1 MEIASQYNPKDH
13 EKTIYASWEES
24 GSFSPK
30 EGKPG
35 KEPYCIMMPPPN
47 VTGALHLGHAINNT
61 LQDIQIRYHRMLGC
75 KTLWQPGTDHAGI
88 ATQAVV
94 EKNIFEKE
102 GKTRHDLGREELVK
116 RIWQWKEQYGGRIL
130 RQLRAMGCSCDWE
143 HLRFTLDPVCAK
155 AVRTT
160 FLSMFKAGLIYRGKR
175 LVNWDVK
182 LQTSVSDDEVV
193 YETVKSNL
201 WHLKYQVE
209 GSDEYLEVATTRPE
223 TFFGDTAVAVHP
235 EDERY
240 KHLIGKNVILP
251 LVKRPIPIIGDAL
264 LVDREF
270 GTGCVKVTPA
280 HDPNDYLCGKRNK
293 LPEINILNPDG
304 TLNEVAGQF
313 AGMDRLKARP
323 LIVKA
328 LEESGDLL
336 KTEPYTTQVGHSDRS
351 KTPIEPYL
359 SDQWFVVMADMAEA
373 AMEAV
378 RSGKIKF
385 HPARFAKSYLDWLSE
400 KRDWPISRQL
410 WWGHRIPIWY
420 VKGATLEDLKAAF
433 AGNEEVSYRYDQEHD
448 QFLLCSSIEDFKP
461 ETKLPKAEIRQEED
475 VLDTWFSSALWPHST
490 LGWPDK
496 NERFETFY
504 PNSVLITNRDIISLW
519 VARMVMTAH
528 FNTNNVPFR
537 DVMIHVTI
545 LDGMGKRMSK
555 SKGNGVDPEDI
566 IAQYGADAL
575 RFSMTQM
582 SSDTQDM
589 RVPVQYRCPHCETL
603 FPQTEKNMKAETLE
617 CPSCKK
623 TMATRWANEET
634 QKKEGLALL
643 TSAKF
648 EIGRNFGNKIWNASR
663 FAMQN
668 LDASTP
674 LFTLK
679 ELKAALEKGE
689 IAPLNADEEW
699 IITRLEETVKE
710 VTSAIEGYRYH
721 EYANKM
727 YDFMWNEFCDWY
739 LEAIKPVLRS
749 EGEKKVSSQAV
760 LATVLKTALALLHP
774 MMPFETEAIW
784 ANLQEI
790 TGKEKTMLITSEWP
804 EVAGAWCNEER
815 LGMVMR
821 KYELI
826 GLGRSMRSAFN
837 IGPGQKAS
845 FVLRP
850 ETSAMAEFLEGER
863 ETLTRFLTAGSLE
876 ITEGFTPSGAMPCQ
890 VTPDAAIYLKL
901 DGSVDIAAERKKVEK
916 QLSEVTGYIA
926 TLEKKLGNESF
937 TAHAPAEVV
946 EKEKGKLAEAKEK
959 AEKLNDLM
967 NMLKEA

>member
-160 FLSMFKAGLIYRGKR
+160 FLGMFKAGLIYRGKR

-209 GSDEYLEVATTRPE
+209 GSEEYLEVATTRPE

-433 AGNEEVSYRYDQEHD
+433 GGNEEVSYRYDQEHD

-461 ETKLPKAEIRQEED
+461 ETKLPKAEIKQEED

-674 LFTLK
+674 LYTLK

-739 LEAIKPVLRS
+739 LEAIKPVLRQ
-749 EGEKKVSSQAV
+749 EGAKKAGSQAV
-760 LATVLKTALALLHP
+760 LATVIETALRLLHP
-774 MMPFETEAIW
+774 MMPFETEAIY
-784 ANLQEI
+784 ANLLAI
-790 TGKEKTMLITSEWP
+790 TEKKRPMLINADWP
-804 EVAGAWCNEER
+804 EVAGNWCDELR
-815 LGMVMR
+815 LAYVMR

-826 GLGRSMRSAFN
+826 SLGRSMRSAFN

-850 ETSAMAEFLEGER
+850 ENAELERFLEGER
-863 ETLTRFLTAGSLE
+863 ETLTRFLTAGELTISCAFKPE
-876 ITEGFTPSGAMPCQ
+876 GAMPCQ
-890 VTPDAAIYLKL
+890 VAPEVAIYLKL
-901 DGSVDIAAERKKVEK
+901 DGSVDIPAERKKVEK
-916 QLSEVTGYIA
+916 QIGEVTGYVA
-926 TLEKKLGNESF
+926 SLEKKLGNVSF
-937 TAHAPAEVV
+937 TSHAPAEVI
-946 EKEKGKLAEAKEK
+946 EKEKNKLAEAKEK
-959 AEKLNDLM
+959 LTKLQDLFA
-967 NMLKEA
+967 MLKEA

>member
-280 HDPNDYLCGKRNK
+280 HYPNDYLCGKRNK

-433 AGNEEVSYRYDQEHD
+433 GGNEEVSYRYDQEHD

-461 ETKLPKAEIRQEED
+461 ETKLPKAEIKQEED

-674 LFTLK
+674 LYTLK

-739 LEAIKPVLRS
+739 LEAIKPVLRQ
-749 EGEKKVSSQAV
+749 EGAKKAGSQAV
-760 LATVLKTALALLHP
+760 LATVIETALRLLHP
-774 MMPFETEAIW
+774 MMPFETEAIY
-784 ANLQEI
+784 ANLLAI
-790 TGKEKTMLITSEWP
+790 TEKKRPMLINADWP
-804 EVAGAWCNEER
+804 EVAGNWCDELR
-815 LGMVMR
+815 LAYVMR

-826 GLGRSMRSAFN
+826 SLGRSMRSAFN

-850 ETSAMAEFLEGER
+850 ENAELERFLEGER
-863 ETLTRFLTAGSLE
+863 ETLTRFLTAGELTISCAFKPE
-876 ITEGFTPSGAMPCQ
+876 GAMPCQ
-890 VTPDAAIYLKL
+890 VAPEVAIYLKL
-901 DGSVDIAAERKKVEK
+901 DGSVDIPAERKKVEK
-916 QLSEVTGYIA
+916 QIGEVTGYVA
-926 TLEKKLGNESF
+926 SLEKKLGNVSF
-937 TAHAPAEVV
+937 TSHAPAEVI
-946 EKEKGKLAEAKEK
+946 EKEKNKLAEAKEK
-959 AEKLNDLM
+959 LTKLQDLFA
-967 NMLKEA
+967 MLKEA

>member
-1 MEIASQYNPKDH
+1 
-13 EKTIYASWEES
+13 
-24 GSFSPK
+24 
-30 EGKPG
+30 
-35 KEPYCIMMPPPN
+35 
-47 VTGALHLGHAINNT
+47 
-61 LQDIQIRYHRMLGC
+61 
-75 KTLWQPGTDHAGI
+75 
-88 ATQAVV
+88 
-94 EKNIFEKE
+94 
-102 GKTRHDLGREELVK
+102 
-116 RIWQWKEQYGGRIL
+116 
-130 RQLRAMGCSCDWE
+130 
-143 HLRFTLDPVCAK
+143 
-155 AVRTT
+155 
-160 FLSMFKAGLIYRGKR
+160 
-175 LVNWDVK
+175 
-182 LQTSVSDDEVV
+182 
-193 YETVKSNL
+193 
-201 WHLKYQVE
+201 
-209 GSDEYLEVATTRPE
+209 
-223 TFFGDTAVAVHP
+223 
-235 EDERY
+235 
-240 KHLIGKNVILP
+240 
-251 LVKRPIPIIGDAL
+251 
-264 LVDREF
+264 
-270 GTGCVKVTPA
+270 
-280 HDPNDYLCGKRNK
+280 
-293 LPEINILNPDG
+293 
-304 TLNEVAGQF
+304 
-313 AGMDRLKARP
+313 MDRLKARP

-420 VKGATLEDLKAAF
+420 VKGATEEDMKAAF

-461 ETKLPKAEIRQEED
+461 ETKLPKAEIKQEED

-674 LFTLK
+674 LYTLK

-739 LEAIKPVLRS
+739 LEAIKPVLRQ
-749 EGEKKVSSQAV
+749 EGAKKAGSQAV
-760 LATVLKTALALLHP
+760 LATVIETALRLLHP
-774 MMPFETEAIW
+774 MMPFETEAIY
-784 ANLQEI
+784 ANLLAI
-790 TGKEKTMLITSEWP
+790 TEQKRPMLINAEWP
-804 EVAGAWCNEER
+804 EVAGNWCDELR
-815 LGMVMR
+815 LAYVMR

-826 GLGRSMRSAFN
+826 SLGRSMRSAFN
-837 IGPGQKAS
+837 IGPGQKDLS
-845 FVLRP
+845 YCVLR
-850 ETSAMAEFLEGER
+850 TQNWRDSWKASAR
-863 ETLTRFLTAGSLE
+863 
-876 ITEGFTPSGAMPCQ
+876 
-890 VTPDAAIYLKL
+890 
-901 DGSVDIAAERKKVEK
+901 
-916 QLSEVTGYIA
+916 
-926 TLEKKLGNESF
+926 
-937 TAHAPAEVV
+937 H
-946 EKEKGKLAEAKEK
+946 
-959 AEKLNDLM
+959 
-967 NMLKEA
+967 

>member
-13 EKTIYASWEES
+13 EKAIYASWEES

-160 FLSMFKAGLIYRGKR
+160 FLGMFKAGLIYRGKR

-378 RSGKIKF
+378 RSGRIQF

-420 VKGATLEDLKAAF
+420 VKGATEEDLKAAF
-433 AGNEEVSYRYDQEHD
+433 DGNEEVSYRYDKEHD
-448 QFLLCSSIEDFKP
+448 QWLLCSSIEDFKP
-461 ETKLPKAEIRQEED
+461 ETKLPKAEIKQEED

-589 RVPVQYRCPHCETL
+589 RVPVQYKCPHCETL
-603 FPQTEKNMKAETLE
+603 FPQTEKNMKAETLA
-617 CPSCKK
+617 CPNCKK

-663 FAMQN
+663 FAMLN

-674 LFTLK
+674 LYTLK
-679 ELKAALEKGE
+679 ELKAALEKGSV
-689 IAPLNADEEW
+689 APLNADEEW
-699 IITRLEETVKE
+699 ILTRLEETVKE
-710 VTSAIEGYRYH
+710 VTAAIEGYHYH

-739 LEAIKPVLRS
+739 LEAIKPVLRQ
-749 EGEKKVSSQAV
+749 EGAKKAGSQAV
-760 LATVLKTALALLHP
+760 LATVIETALRLLHP
-774 MMPFETEAIW
+774 MMPFETEAIY
-784 ANLQEI
+784 ANLLAI
-790 TGKEKTMLITSEWP
+790 TEKKRPMLITAEWP
-804 EVAGAWCNEER
+804 EAAGNWCDEKR
-815 LGMVMR
+815 LAYVMR

-826 GLGRSMRSAFN
+826 SLGRSMRSAFN

-850 ETSAMAEFLEGER
+850 ENAELETFLEGER
-863 ETLTRFLTAGSLE
+863 ETLTRFLTAGELTISC
-876 ITEGFTPSGAMPCQ
+876 GFKPEGAMPCQ
-890 VTPDAAIYLKL
+890 VAPEVAIYLKL
-901 DGSVDIAAERKKVEK
+901 DGSVDIPSERKKVEK
-916 QLSEVTGYIA
+916 QLSEVSGYIA
-926 TLEKKLGNESF
+926 SLEKKLGNESF
-937 TAHAPAEVV
+937 TAHAPAEVI
-946 EKEKGKLAEAKEK
+946 EKEKNKLAEAQ
-959 AEKLNDLM
+959 EKLAKLQDLFA
-967 NMLKEA
+967 MLKEA

>member
-1 MEIASQYNPKDH
+1 
-13 EKTIYASWEES
+13 
-24 GSFSPK
+24 
-30 EGKPG
+30 
-35 KEPYCIMMPPPN
+35 
-47 VTGALHLGHAINNT
+47 
-61 LQDIQIRYHRMLGC
+61 MLGC

-433 AGNEEVSYRYDQEHD
+433 GGNEEVSYRYDQEHD

-461 ETKLPKAEIRQEED
+461 ETKLPKAEIKQEED

-674 LFTLK
+674 LYTLK

-739 LEAIKPVLRS
+739 LEAIKPVLRQ
-749 EGEKKVSSQAV
+749 EGAKKAGSQAV
-760 LATVLKTALALLHP
+760 LATVIETALRLLHP
-774 MMPFETEAIW
+774 MMPFETEAIY
-784 ANLQEI
+784 ANLLAI
-790 TGKEKTMLITSEWP
+790 TEKKRPMLINADWP
-804 EVAGAWCNEER
+804 EVAGNWCDELR
-815 LGMVMR
+815 LAYVMR

-826 GLGRSMRSAFN
+826 SLGRSMRSAFN

-850 ETSAMAEFLEGER
+850 ENAELERFLEGER
-863 ETLTRFLTAGSLE
+863 ETLTRFLTAGELTISCAFKPE
-876 ITEGFTPSGAMPCQ
+876 GAMPCQ
-890 VTPDAAIYLKL
+890 VAPEVAIYLKL
-901 DGSVDIAAERKKVEK
+901 DGSVDIPAERKKVEK
-916 QLSEVTGYIA
+916 QIGEVTGYVA
-926 TLEKKLGNESF
+926 SLEKKLGNVSF
-937 TAHAPAEVV
+937 TSHAPAEVI
-946 EKEKGKLAEAKEK
+946 EKEKNKLAEAKEK
-959 AEKLNDLM
+959 LTKLQDLFA
-967 NMLKEA
+967 MLKEA

>member
-160 FLSMFKAGLIYRGKR
+160 FLGMFKAGLIYRGKR

-420 VKGATLEDLKAAF
+420 VKGATEEDMKAAF

-461 ETKLPKAEIRQEED
+461 ETKLPKAEIKQEED

-674 LFTLK
+674 LYTLK

-739 LEAIKPVLRS
+739 LEAIKPVLRQ
-749 EGEKKVSSQAV
+749 EGAKKAGSQAV
-760 LATVLKTALALLHP
+760 LATVIETALRLLHP
-774 MMPFETEAIW
+774 MMPFETEAIY
-784 ANLQEI
+784 ANLLAI
-790 TGKEKTMLITSEWP
+790 TEQKRPMLINAEWP
-804 EVAGAWCNEER
+804 EVAGNWCDELR
-815 LGMVMR
+815 LAYVMR

-826 GLGRSMRSAFN
+826 SLGRSMRSAFN

-850 ETSAMAEFLEGER
+850 ENAELERFLEGER
-863 ETLTRFLTAGSLE
+863 ETLTRFLTAGELTISCAFKPE
-876 ITEGFTPSGAMPCQ
+876 GAMPCQ
-890 VTPDAAIYLKL
+890 VAPEVAIYLKL
-901 DGSVDIAAERKKVEK
+901 DGSVDIPAERKKVEK
-916 QLSEVTGYIA
+916 QIGEVTGYVA
-926 TLEKKLGNESF
+926 SLEKKLGNVSF
-937 TAHAPAEVV
+937 TSHAPAEVI
-946 EKEKGKLAEAKEK
+946 EKEKNKLAEAKEK
-959 AEKLNDLM
+959 LTKLQDLFA
-967 NMLKEA
+967 MLKEA

>member
-209 GSDEYLEVATTRPE
+209 GSEEYLEVATTRPE

-420 VKGATLEDLKAAF
+420 VKGAKLEDLKAAF
-433 AGNEEVSYRYDQEHD
+433 GGNEEVSYRYDQEHD

-461 ETKLPKAEIRQEED
+461 ETKLPKAEIKQEED

-674 LFTLK
+674 LYTLK
-679 ELKAALEKGE
+679 ELKAALGKGE

-739 LEAIKPVLRS
+739 LEAIKPVLRQ
-749 EGEKKVSSQAV
+749 EGAKKAGSQAV
-760 LATVLKTALALLHP
+760 LATVIETALRLLHP
-774 MMPFETEAIW
+774 MMPFETEAIY
-784 ANLQEI
+784 ANLLAI
-790 TGKEKTMLITSEWP
+790 TEKKRPMLINAEWP
-804 EVAGAWCNEER
+804 EVAGNWCDELR
-815 LGMVMR
+815 LAYVMR

-826 GLGRSMRSAFN
+826 SLGRSMRSAFN

-850 ETSAMAEFLEGER
+850 ENAELERFLEGER
-863 ETLTRFLTAGSLE
+863 ETLTRFLTAGELTISCAFKPE
-876 ITEGFTPSGAMPCQ
+876 GAMPCQ
-890 VTPDAAIYLKL
+890 VAPEVAIYLKL
-901 DGSVDIAAERKKVEK
+901 DGSVDIPAERKKVEK
-916 QLSEVTGYIA
+916 QIGEVTGYVA
-926 TLEKKLGNESF
+926 SLEKKLGNVSF
-937 TAHAPAEVV
+937 TSHAPAEVI
-946 EKEKGKLAEAKEK
+946 EKEKNKLAEAKEK
-959 AEKLNDLM
+959 LTKLQDLFA
-967 NMLKEA
+967 MLKEA

>member
-420 VKGATLEDLKAAF
+420 VKGATEEDLKAAF

-461 ETKLPKAEIRQEED
+461 ETKLPKAEIKQEED

-674 LFTLK
+674 LYTLK
-679 ELKAALEKGE
+679 ELKAALEKGS

-699 IITRLEETVKE
+699 ILTRLEETVKE
-710 VTSAIEGYRYH
+710 VTAAIEGYHYH

-739 LEAIKPVLRS
+739 LEAIKPVLRQ
-749 EGEKKVSSQAV
+749 EGEKKTGSQAV
-760 LATVLKTALALLHP
+760 LATVIETALRLLHP
-774 MMPFETEAIW
+774 MMPFETEAIY
-784 ANLQEI
+784 ANLLAI
-790 TGKEKTMLITSEWP
+790 TEQKRPMLINAEWP
-804 EVAGAWCNEER
+804 EAAGNWCDEKR
-815 LGMVMR
+815 LAYVMR

-826 GLGRSMRSAFN
+826 SLGRSMRSAFN

-850 ETSAMAEFLEGER
+850 ENAELERFLEGER
-863 ETLTRFLTAGSLE
+863 ETLTRFLTAGELTISCAFKPE
-876 ITEGFTPSGAMPCQ
+876 GAMPCQ
-890 VTPDAAIYLKL
+890 VAPEVAIYLKL
-901 DGSVDIAAERKKVEK
+901 DGSVDIPAERKKVEK
-916 QLSEVTGYIA
+916 QISEVTGYVA
-926 TLEKKLGNESF
+926 SLEKKLGNVSF
-937 TAHAPAEVV
+937 TSHAPAEVI
-946 EKEKGKLAEAKEK
+946 EKEKNKLAEAKEK
-959 AEKLNDLM
+959 LTKLQDLFA
-967 NMLKEA
+967 MLKEA

>member
-13 EKTIYASWEES
+13 EKTIYAAWEES

-160 FLSMFKAGLIYRGKR
+160 FLGMFKAGLIYRGKR

-378 RSGKIKF
+378 RSGRIQF

-420 VKGATLEDLKAAF
+420 VKGATEEDLKAAF
-433 AGNEEVSYRYDQEHD
+433 DGNEEVSYRYDKEHS
-448 QFLLCSSIEDFKP
+448 QWLLCSSIEDFKP
-461 ETKLPKAEIRQEED
+461 ETKLPKAEIKQEED

-496 NERFETFY
+496 NERLETFY

-589 RVPVQYRCPHCETL
+589 RVPVQYKCPHCETL
-603 FPQTEKNMKAETLE
+603 FPQTEKNMKAETLA
-617 CPSCKK
+617 CPNCKK

-663 FAMQN
+663 FAMLN

-674 LFTLK
+674 LYTLK
-679 ELKAALEKGE
+679 ELKAALEKGSV
-689 IAPLNADEEW
+689 APLNADEEW
-699 IITRLEETVKE
+699 ILTRLEETVKE
-710 VTSAIEGYRYH
+710 VTAAIEGYHYH

-739 LEAIKPVLRS
+739 LEAIKPVLRQ
-749 EGEKKVSSQAV
+749 EGEKKAGSQAV
-760 LATVLKTALALLHP
+760 LATVIETALRLLHP
-774 MMPFETEAIW
+774 MMPFETEAIY
-784 ANLQEI
+784 ANLLAI
-790 TGKEKTMLITSEWP
+790 TEKKRPMLINAEWP
-804 EVAGAWCNEER
+804 EAAGNWCDEKR
-815 LGMVMR
+815 LAYVMR

-826 GLGRSMRSAFN
+826 SLGRSMRSAFN

-850 ETSAMAEFLEGER
+850 ENAELETFLEGER
-863 ETLTRFLTAGSLE
+863 ETLTRFLTAGELTISCAFKPE
-876 ITEGFTPSGAMPCQ
+876 GAMPCQ
-890 VTPDAAIYLKL
+890 VAPEVAIYLKL
-901 DGSVDIAAERKKVEK
+901 DGSVDIPSERKKVEK
-916 QLSEVTGYIA
+916 QLSEVSGYIA
-926 TLEKKLGNESF
+926 SLEKKLGNESF
-937 TAHAPAEVV
+937 TAHAPAEVI
-946 EKEKGKLAEAKEK
+946 EKEKNKLAEAQ
-959 AEKLNDLM
+959 EKLAKLQDLFA
-967 NMLKEA
+967 MLKEA

>member
-13 EKTIYASWEES
+13 EKAIYASWEES
-24 GSFSPK
+24 GSFSPR

-94 EKNIFEKE
+94 EKSIFEKE
-102 GKTRHDLGREELVK
+102 GKTRHDLGREELVQ

-130 RQLRAMGCSCDWE
+130 RQLRAMGCSCDWDN
-143 HLRFTLDPVCAK
+143 LRFTLDPVCAK

-160 FLSMFKAGLIYRGKR
+160 FLSMFKSGLIYRGKR

-209 GSDEYLEVATTRPE
+209 GSEEYLEVATTRPE

-373 AMEAV
+373 AMAAV
-378 RSGKIKF
+378 KSGKIQF

-420 VKGATLEDLKAAF
+420 VKGVGEDALKACF
-433 AGNEEVSYRYDQEHD
+433 GNCDEITWRRDEDHD
-448 QFLLCSSIEDFKP
+448 QWLLCSSIENFKP
-461 ETKLPKAEIRQEED
+461 EEKLLGADVRQEED
-475 VLDTWFSSALWPHST
+475 VLDTWFSSSLWPHST

-496 NERFETFY
+496 TERFETFY
-504 PNSVLITNRDIISLW
+504 PNNVLITNRDIISLW

-528 FNTNNVPFR
+528 FNTHSVPFK

-566 IAQYGADAL
+566 IEQYGADAL

-603 FPQTEKNMKAETLE
+603 FPQNEKNMKAETLV
-617 CPSCKK
+617 CPNCKK

-634 QKKEGLALL
+634 QKKEGLAFL

-648 EIGRNFGNKIWNASR
+648 EIGRNFGNKVWNASR

-668 LDASTP
+668 LDEKTP
-674 LFTLK
+674 LYTLPELK
-679 ELKAALEKGE
+679 EALETKK

-699 IITRLEETVKE
+699 ILTRLEETVTE
-710 VTSAIEGYRYH
+710 TTAAIEGYHYH

-749 EGEKKVSSQAV
+749 EGEKKASSQAV
-760 LATVLKTALALLHP
+760 LATVLKTALSLLHP

-790 TGKEKTMLITSEWP
+790 TGKEKTMLITSDWP
-804 EVAGAWCNEER
+804 EVAGAWCSEDR
-815 LGMVMR
+815 LRMVMR

-837 IGPGQKAS
+837 IGPGQKTS

-850 ETSAMAEFLEGER
+850 ETAAMAEFLEGER
-863 ETLTRFLTAGSLE
+863 ETITRFLTAGSLE
-876 ITEGFTPSGAMPCQ
+876 IIEGFTPTGAMPCQ

-916 QLSEVTGYIA
+916 QLGEVTGYIA

-937 TAHAPAEVV
+937 VSHAPAEVI
-946 EKEKGKLAEAKEK
+946 EKEKAKLSEAKEK
-959 AEKLNDLM
+959 AGKLQDLFA
-967 NMLKEA
+967 MLKEA

>member
-1 MEIASQYNPKDH
+1 MEIAPQYNPKDC
-13 EKTIYASWEES
+13 EKRIYAAWESS
-24 GSFSPK
+24 GSFRPR

-35 KEPYCIMMPPPN
+35 LKPYCIMMPPPN

-102 GKTRHDLGREELVK
+102 GKTRHDLGREELVR

-160 FLSMFKAGLIYRGKR
+160 FLGMFKAGLIYRGKR

-209 GSDEYLEVATTRPE
+209 GSEEYLEVATTRPE

-378 RSGKIKF
+378 RSGRIQF

-420 VKGATLEDLKAAF
+420 VKGVSEEDLKAAF
-433 AGNEEVSYRYDQEHD
+433 DGNEEVSYRYDKEHS
-448 QFLLCSSIEDFKP
+448 QWLLCSSIEDFKP
-461 ETKLPKAEIRQEED
+461 ETKFPDAEISQEED

-504 PNSVLITNRDIISLW
+504 PNDVLITNRDIISLW

-528 FNTNNVPFR
+528 FNTKSVPFR
-537 DVMIHVTI
+537 NVMIHVTI

-566 IAQYGADAL
+566 IDQYGADAL

-589 RVPVQYRCPHCETL
+589 RVPVQYRCPHCATL
-603 FPQTEKNMKAETLE
+603 FPQNEKNMKAETLS

-623 TMATRWANEET
+623 TMATRWATEET
-634 QKKEGLALL
+634 QKKEGLAFL

-668 LDASTP
+668 LDEKTP
-674 LFTLK
+674 LLTLQ
-679 ELKAALEKGE
+679 ELKAALEAGE
-689 IAPLNADEEW
+689 LEPLNADEEW
-699 IITRLEETVKE
+699 ILTRLDETVRE
-710 VTSAIEGYRYH
+710 VTSSIEEYRYH

-727 YDFMWNEFCDWY
+727 YDFMWNEFCDWF

-749 EGEKKVSSQAV
+749 EGKKKASTQAV
-760 LATVLKTALALLHP
+760 LATVLQTALRLLHP
-774 MMPFETEAIW
+774 MMPFETEEIW
-784 ANLQEI
+784 SNLHSV
-790 TGKEKTMLITSEWP
+790 TGHESSLLITSEWP
-804 EVAGAWCNEER
+804 QPAEGWCSEER
-815 LGMVMR
+815 LSMVMR

-826 GLGRSMRSAFN
+826 SLGRSMRSAFN

-845 FVLRP
+845 FILKP
-850 ETSAMAEFLEGER
+850 ESAAMQTFLEGER
-863 ETLTRFLTAGSLE
+863 ETLTRFLTAGEL
-876 ITEGFTPSGAMPCQ
+876 TVDKDLAPSGAMPCQ
-890 VTPDAAIYLKL
+890 VTSDVAIYLKL
-901 DGSVDIAAERKKVEK
+901 DGSVDIAAEKAKVEK
-916 QLSEVTGYIA
+916 QLKEVSGYI
-926 TLEKKLGNESF
+926 TSLEKKLGNESF
-937 TAHAPAEVV
+937 TAHAPQEVI
-946 EKEKGKLAEAKEK
+946 EKEKAKLTEAKDKLQKLSELAAMLSK
-959 AEKLNDLM
+959 A
-967 NMLKEA
+967 

>member
-293 LPEINILNPDG
+293 LPEINILNSDG

-433 AGNEEVSYRYDQEHD
+433 GGNEEVSYRYDQEHD

-461 ETKLPKAEIRQEED
+461 ETKLPKAEIKQEED

-674 LFTLK
+674 LYTLK

-739 LEAIKPVLRS
+739 LEAIKPVLRQ
-749 EGEKKVSSQAV
+749 EGAKKAGSQAV
-760 LATVLKTALALLHP
+760 LATVIETALRLLHP
-774 MMPFETEAIW
+774 MMPFETEAIY
-784 ANLQEI
+784 ANLLAI
-790 TGKEKTMLITSEWP
+790 TEKKRPMLINAEWP
-804 EVAGAWCNEER
+804 EVAGNWCDELR
-815 LGMVMR
+815 LAYVMR

-826 GLGRSMRSAFN
+826 SLGRSMRSAFN

-850 ETSAMAEFLEGER
+850 ENAELERFLEGER
-863 ETLTRFLTAGSLE
+863 ETLTRFLTAGELTISCAFKPE
-876 ITEGFTPSGAMPCQ
+876 GAMPCQ
-890 VTPDAAIYLKL
+890 VAPEVAIYLKL
-901 DGSVDIAAERKKVEK
+901 DGSVDIPAERKKVEK
-916 QLSEVTGYIA
+916 QIGEVTGYVA
-926 TLEKKLGNESF
+926 SLEKKLDNVSF
-937 TAHAPAEVV
+937 TSHAPAEVI
-946 EKEKGKLAEAKEK
+946 EKEKNKLAEAKEK
-959 AEKLNDLM
+959 LTKLQDLFA
-967 NMLKEA
+967 MLKEA

>member
-433 AGNEEVSYRYDQEHD
+433 GGNEEVSYRYDQEHD

-461 ETKLPKAEIRQEED
+461 ETKLPKAEIKQEED

-674 LFTLK
+674 LYTLK

-739 LEAIKPVLRS
+739 LEAIKPVLRQ
-749 EGEKKVSSQAV
+749 EGAKKAGSQAV
-760 LATVLKTALALLHP
+760 LATVIETALRLLHP
-774 MMPFETEAIW
+774 MMPFETEAIY
-784 ANLQEI
+784 ANLLAI
-790 TGKEKTMLITSEWP
+790 TEKKRPMLINADWP
-804 EVAGAWCNEER
+804 EVAGNWCDELR
-815 LGMVMR
+815 LAYVMR

-826 GLGRSMRSAFN
+826 SLGRSMRSAFN

-850 ETSAMAEFLEGER
+850 ENAELERFLEGER
-863 ETLTRFLTAGSLE
+863 ETLTRFLTAGELTISCAFKPE
-876 ITEGFTPSGAMPCQ
+876 GAMPCQ
-890 VTPDAAIYLKL
+890 VAPEVAIYLKL
-901 DGSVDIAAERKKVEK
+901 DGSVDIPAERKKVEK
-916 QLSEVTGYIA
+916 QIGEVTGYVA
-926 TLEKKLGNESF
+926 SLEKKLGNVSF
-937 TAHAPAEVV
+937 TSHAPAEVI
-946 EKEKGKLAEAKEK
+946 EKEKNKLAEAKEK
-959 AEKLNDLM
+959 LTKLQDLFA
-967 NMLKEA
+967 MLKEA

>member
-433 AGNEEVSYRYDQEHD
+433 GGNEEVSYRYDQEHD

-461 ETKLPKAEIRQEED
+461 ETKLPKAEIKQEED

-668 LDASTP
+668 LDAFTP
-674 LFTLK
+674 LYTLK

-739 LEAIKPVLRS
+739 LEAIKPVLRQ
-749 EGEKKVSSQAV
+749 EGAKKAGSQAV
-760 LATVLKTALALLHP
+760 LATVIETALRLLHP
-774 MMPFETEAIW
+774 MMPFETEAIY
-784 ANLQEI
+784 ANLLAI
-790 TGKEKTMLITSEWP
+790 TEKKRPMLINADWP
-804 EVAGAWCNEER
+804 EVAGNWCDELR
-815 LGMVMR
+815 LAYVMR

-826 GLGRSMRSAFN
+826 SLGRSMRSAFN

-850 ETSAMAEFLEGER
+850 ENAELERFLEGER
-863 ETLTRFLTAGSLE
+863 ETLTRFLTAGELTISCAFKPE
-876 ITEGFTPSGAMPCQ
+876 GAMPCQ
-890 VTPDAAIYLKL
+890 VAPEVAIYLKL
-901 DGSVDIAAERKKVEK
+901 DGSVDIPAERKKVEK
-916 QLSEVTGYIA
+916 QIGEVTGYVA
-926 TLEKKLGNESF
+926 SLEKKLGNVSF
-937 TAHAPAEVV
+937 TSHAPAEVI
-946 EKEKGKLAEAKEK
+946 EKEKNKLAEAKEK
-959 AEKLNDLM
+959 LTKLQDLFA
-967 NMLKEA
+967 MLKEA

>member
-130 RQLRAMGCSCDWE
+130 RQLRAMGCSCDWDN
-143 HLRFTLDPVCAK
+143 LRFTLDPVCAK

-209 GSDEYLEVATTRPE
+209 GSEEYLEVATTRPE

-240 KHLIGKNVILP
+240 KHLIGRNVILP

-373 AMEAV
+373 AMAAV
-378 RSGKIKF
+378 KSGKIQF

-420 VKGATLEDLKAAF
+420 VKGVDEDALKSCF
-433 AGNEEVSYRYDQEHD
+433 GNCDEITWRRDEEHD
-448 QFLLCSSIEDFKP
+448 QWLLCSSIENFKP
-461 ETKLPKAEIRQEED
+461 EEKLLGADVRQEED

-496 NERFETFY
+496 TERFETFY
-504 PNSVLITNRDIISLW
+504 PNNVLITNRDIISLW

-528 FNTNNVPFR
+528 FNTHSVPFHN
-537 DVMIHVTI
+537 VMIHVTI

-603 FPQTEKNMKAETLE
+603 FPQNEKNMKAETLV
-617 CPSCKK
+617 CPNCKK

-663 FAMQN
+663 FAMLN
-668 LDASTP
+668 LDGSTP
-674 LFTLK
+674 LYTLK

-689 IAPLNADEEW
+689 IPPLNADEEW
-699 IITRLEETVKE
+699 IITRLEQTVAE
-710 VTSAIEGYRYH
+710 VTAAIEGYRYH

-739 LEAIKPVLRS
+739 LEAIKPVLRTD
-749 EGEKKVSSQAV
+749 GAKKAGSQAV
-760 LATVLKTALALLHP
+760 LATVIETALRLLHP
-774 MMPFETEAIW
+774 MMPFETEAIY
-784 ANLQEI
+784 ANLLAI
-790 TGKEKTMLITSEWP
+790 TEKKRPMLIVAEWP
-804 EVAGAWCNEER
+804 ETAGNWCDEKR
-815 LGMVMR
+815 LAFVMR

-826 GLGRSMRSAFN
+826 SLGRSMRSAFN

-850 ETSAMAEFLEGER
+850 ENAELESFLEGER
-863 ETLTRFLTAGSLE
+863 ETLTRFLTAGELTISC
-876 ITEGFTPSGAMPCQ
+876 GFKPEGAMPCQ
-890 VTPDAAIYLKL
+890 VAPEVAIYLKL
-901 DGSVDIAAERKKVEK
+901 DGSVDIPAERKKVEK
-916 QLSEVTGYIA
+916 QLGEVSGYIA
-926 TLEKKLGNESF
+926 SLEKKLGNESF
-937 TAHAPAEVV
+937 TAHAPAEVI
-946 EKEKGKLAEAKEK
+946 EKEKNKLAEAQEK
-959 AEKLNDLM
+959 LAKLNDLFA
-967 NMLKEA
+967 MLKEA

>member
-160 FLSMFKAGLIYRGKR
+160 FLGMFKAGLIYRGKR

-209 GSDEYLEVATTRPE
+209 GSEEYLEVATTRPE

-739 LEAIKPVLRS
+739 LEAIKPVLRQ
-749 EGEKKVSSQAV
+749 EGAKKAGSQAV
-760 LATVLKTALALLHP
+760 LATVIETALRLLHP
-774 MMPFETEAIW
+774 MMPFETEAIY
-784 ANLQEI
+784 ANLLAI
-790 TGKEKTMLITSEWP
+790 TEKKRVMLINAEWP
-804 EVAGAWCNEER
+804 EVAGNWCDELR
-815 LGMVMR
+815 LAYVMR

-826 GLGRSMRSAFN
+826 SLGRSMRSAFN

-850 ETSAMAEFLEGER
+850 ENAELERFLEGER
-863 ETLTRFLTAGSLE
+863 ETLTRFLTAGELTISCAFKPE
-876 ITEGFTPSGAMPCQ
+876 GAMPCQ
-890 VTPDAAIYLKL
+890 VAPEVAIYLKL
-901 DGSVDIAAERKKVEK
+901 DGSVDIPAERKKVEK
-916 QLSEVTGYIA
+916 QIGEVTGYVA
-926 TLEKKLGNESF
+926 SLEKKLGNVSF
-937 TAHAPAEVV
+937 TSHAPAEVI
-946 EKEKGKLAEAKEK
+946 EKEKNKLAEAKEK
-959 AEKLNDLM
+959 LTKLQDLFA
-967 NMLKEA
+967 MLKEA